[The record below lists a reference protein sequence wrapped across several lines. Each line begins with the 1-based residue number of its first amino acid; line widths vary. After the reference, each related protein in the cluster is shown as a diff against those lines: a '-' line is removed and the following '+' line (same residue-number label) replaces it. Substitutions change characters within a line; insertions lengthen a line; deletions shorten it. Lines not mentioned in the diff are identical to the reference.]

1 MTPHLLDHIAFAFL
15 AVVFPIWN
23 YFSLRK
29 WAALLGAGRT
39 ALRMRL
45 YRRIIGE
52 EWIIAIVLLAGW
64 FALGRGGAAIGLVP
78 RGGALVWA
86 GYGLAALVS
95 VVLLVQAW
103 SVPRNPKSLASV
115 RDKLADLTFI
125 LPHTMKERRAFDA
138 VSVTAGV
145 CEEVVYRGYLI
156 AYLTAL
162 LGAPFWVAA
171 VLSSLVFGIAH
182 SYQGP
187 AGIPRT
193 AAAGGL
199 LALLYGLTGSLWAPI
214 VVHVVLDIT
223 SGRIAF
229 AAASGIA
236 TPPSGPVQ
244 ARGEALG
251 ELGS

>member
-1 MTPHLLDHIAFAFL
+1 MTLQVIDHIVFAFL

-39 ALRMRL
+39 ELRMGL

-52 EWIIAIVLLAGW
+52 EWILAIVLLAGW

-78 RGGALVWA
+78 RGGALAWA
-86 GYGLAALVS
+86 GYGLAALIS

-103 SVPRNPKSLASV
+103 SVPRNPKSLASM
-115 RDKLADLTFI
+115 RDRFGDLTFI

-145 CEEVVYRGYLI
+145 CEEVIFRGYLI

-187 AGIPRT
+187 IGIPRT

-214 VVHVVLDIT
+214 VVHAVMDIT
-223 SGRIAF
+223 SGRIAY
-229 AAASGIA
+229 AASTGIA
-236 TPPSGPVQ
+236 APSSGTIQ
-244 ARGEALG
+244 TGGEAVG